1 MTIFCTDVDK
11 YFLLLN
17 LHNSYEIIPKIQ
29 EPKQKYHFIERNSD
43 ILITRP
49 SNNDQNSYTK
59 LIQNWPRRKGL
70 NITRYTNWYS
80 FIHFKFVCT
89 IYACKASI
97 LSKILLIIK
106 INTEGYNSYI
116 NNEFY
121 TFLWKAA
128 IKEYFL
134 NTLGCKVAQVNH
146 GFHSFEGNDVDT
158 RNWFRFYPCEI
169 FRIDLS
175 LLCIRVL
182 PAGKTLKNVWFCPFM
197 SCHFSCVALL
207 ASFLH
212 FQQKNRGRSTL

>member
-17 LHNSYEIIPKIQ
+17 LHNSYEIILKIQ
-29 EPKQKYHFIERNSD
+29 EQKQKHHFIERNSD
-43 ILITRP
+43 ILITRL
-49 SNNDQNSYTK
+49 SNNDQNSYTM

-80 FIHFKFVCT
+80 FIHFEFIEFHT
-89 IYACKASI
+89 FDLKAN
-97 LSKILLIIK
+97 IK
-106 INTEGYNSYI
+106 Q
-116 NNEFY
+116 
-121 TFLWKAA
+121 
-128 IKEYFL
+128 YFL
-134 NTLGCKVAQVNH
+134 NTLWCKVAQVNH

-182 PAGKTLKNVWFCPFM
+182 PAGKALKNVWICPFM
-197 SCHFSCVALL
+197 SCHFSCVALP

-212 FQQKNRGRSTL
+212 SKQKTW

>member
-1 MTIFCTDVDK
+1 MTTFCTDVDK

-29 EPKQKYHFIERNSD
+29 EQKQKHHFIERNSD

-59 LIQNWPRRKGL
+59 LIQNWPRRNGL
-70 NITRYTNWYS
+70 NITRYTNGYS
-80 FIHFKFVCT
+80 FIHFKFVC
-89 IYACKASI
+89 AR
-97 LSKILLIIK
+97 
-106 INTEGYNSYI
+106 YNSYI

-182 PAGKTLKNVWFCPFM
+182 PAGKALKNVWICPFM
-197 SCHFSCVALL
+197 SCHFSCVALP

-212 FQQKNRGRSTL
+212 FQQKTW